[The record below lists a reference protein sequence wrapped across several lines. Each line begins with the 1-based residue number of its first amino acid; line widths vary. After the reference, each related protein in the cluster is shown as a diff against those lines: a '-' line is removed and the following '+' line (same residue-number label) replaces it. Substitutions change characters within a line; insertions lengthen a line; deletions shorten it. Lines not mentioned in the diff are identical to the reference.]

1 MTATATTRAWAAC
14 GVAAWLGVATSRAG
28 GQSFQLVEPPAG
40 MIQSYA
46 YGVSYDGGS
55 VAGRS
60 SGSSR
65 YGPGW
70 YWTPQ
75 DGRVD
80 VVGPGL
86 PFNTGSYG
94 ISGNGNVLVGET
106 SLGFAN
112 SPILASRYD
121 RTTGVMTNL
130 GALGGGLDQSRATG
144 ASYDG
149 AVVVG
154 FSINDFSSNVAR
166 AFRWTPAGGMQNLG
180 VTRPGQH
187 HHSEAAAVSADGMR
201 VIGFSYGVPGP
212 GDAFLWT
219 TVGGMSILPS
229 IPGAP
234 SGYYFAYGMNQD
246 ASIIVG
252 VLSPSSGIERGV
264 MWMNGQAVDLGT
276 GRLQGTCARAVN
288 DDGGV
293 IVGQVRIGNTFSAG
307 LWRSGIGWEPLE
319 SYLLSIGMSVPAGI
333 DLNDATGISRDGRTI
348 VGYTSVSGLSRQ
360 SWVATIPSPATLLLC
375 TLVPLARRRSRSAF
389 PV

>member
-1 MTATATTRAWAAC
+1 M
-14 GVAAWLGVATSRAG
+14 
-28 GQSFQLVEPPAG
+28 
-40 MIQSYA
+40 
-46 YGVSYDGGS
+46 
-55 VAGRS
+55 
-60 SGSSR
+60 
-65 YGPGW
+65 
-70 YWTPQ
+70 
-75 DGRVD
+75 D